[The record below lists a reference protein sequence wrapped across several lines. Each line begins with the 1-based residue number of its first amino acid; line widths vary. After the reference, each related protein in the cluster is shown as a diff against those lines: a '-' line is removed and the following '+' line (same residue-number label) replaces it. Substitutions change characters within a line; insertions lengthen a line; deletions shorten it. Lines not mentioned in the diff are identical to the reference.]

1 MRGYSPGSLFGE
13 SLLLA
18 SLEYRRPVARE
29 LDTNVW
35 GLSLFRRLQAVVFA
49 DVGTVSS
56 YRGPLTDVGAG
67 FRLTQE
73 ILGLYPIVTRFDVAY
88 PLNVEE
94 SLQADERTLHFYLT
108 AGQPF

>member
-1 MRGYSPGSLFGE
+1 
-13 SLLLA
+13 
-18 SLEYRRPVARE
+18 VARE
-29 LDTNVW
+29 LDMNIW
-35 GLSLFRRLQAVVFA
+35 GISLFRRLQAVVFA

-56 YRGPLTDVGAG
+56 YRDLRTDVGG
-67 FRLTQE
+67 GIRLSHE

-94 SLQADERTLHFYLT
+94 SLQADERSLHLYVT